1 MPLDFVT
8 PSAGPA
14 TVNVLLFGPPGTGK
28 TVGAC
33 SAPGPILVLNAEG
46 AGAMRRARELHPDT
60 EIREV
65 AVTGKAVLDEAYL
78 YLRDGAGKDVRTV
91 VVDTV
96 GEVYRVLLEELGG
109 ERPTLQQYGDANTII
124 ERFVRALRD
133 LDANVVLTAHEETIV
148 DGTTGETVRQP
159 VTGGRKL
166 PGQLMAQVDV
176 VGYTGVITEDGKPPR
191 FVAQLVDGGG
201 RRCKDRS
208 GRLGVVRTVDIAE
221 WIRTMHAAPAAAAR
235 KAA

>member
-1 MPLDFVT
+1 MPLEFVR
-8 PSAGPA
+8 PSAMPA
-14 TVNVLLFGPPGTGK
+14 TANFLLFGPPGTGK

-33 SAPGPILVLNAEG
+33 SGPGPVLVLNAEG
-46 AGAMRRARELHPDT
+46 PGAMRKAREIHPDA

-65 AVTGKAVLDEAYL
+65 AVTGKSVLDEAYL

-96 GEVYRVLLEELGG
+96 GEVYRILLEEFGG
-109 ERPTLQQYGDANTII
+109 ERPTLQQYGDTNIVV

-133 LDANVVLTAHEETIV
+133 LDVNVVLVAHEETIV
-148 DGTTGETVRQP
+148 DGTTGETMRQP
-159 VTGGRKL
+159 VTGGKKL

-176 VGYTGVITEDGKPPR
+176 VGYTGVITEEGKPPR
-191 FVAQLVDGGG
+191 FVAQLIDSGG

-208 GRLGVVRTVDIAE
+208 GRLGTVRAVDISE
-221 WIRTMHAAPAAAAR
+221 WLRTMHVAPANANR

>member
-1 MPLDFVT
+1 MTLTFVKPT
-8 PSAGPA
+8 PAGTTA
-14 TVNVLLFGPPGTGK
+14 NLLLYGPPGTGK

-33 SAPGPILVLNAEG
+33 SGPGPILVLNAEG
-46 AGAMRRARELHPDT
+46 TGALRKAREIHTHT

-65 AVTGKAVLDEAYL
+65 AVTGKQILDDAYL
-78 YLRDGAGKDVRTV
+78 YLRDGKGGERTV

-96 GEVYRVLLEELGG
+96 GEVYRILLEEHGG
-109 ERPTLQQYGDANTII
+109 DRPSLQAYGDTNLVI

-133 LDANVVLTAHEETIV
+133 LTVNVVLTAHEEIV
-148 DGTTGETVRQP
+148 TDGTTGETMRQP
-159 VTGGRKL
+159 VTGGKKL
-166 PGQLMAQVDV
+166 PGNLMAQVDV
-176 VGYTGVITEDGKPPR
+176 VAYTAVITEDGKPPR

-208 GRLGVVRTVDIAE
+208 GRLGTVRDVNVTE
-221 WIRTMHAAPAAAAR
+221 WLRAMAPAPAAAER

>member
-1 MPLDFVT
+1 MTTLTFVKPT
-8 PSAGPA
+8 PAG
-14 TVNVLLFGPPGTGK
+14 TTMNVLVYGPPGTGK

-46 AGAMRRARELHPDT
+46 PGALRKAREVHGDRD
-60 EIREV
+60 IREV
-65 AVTGKAVLDEAYL
+65 AVTGKKILDDAYL
-78 YLRDGAGKDVRTV
+78 YLRDREGAEKTV

-96 GEVYRVLLEELGG
+96 GEVYRVLLEEMGG
-109 ERPTLQQYGDANTII
+109 ERPSLQNYGDVNLII

-133 LDANVVLTAHEETIV
+133 LDINVVLTAHEEV
-148 DGTTGETVRQP
+148 VSDGTTGETMRQP
-159 VTGGRKL
+159 VTGGKKL
-166 PGQLMAQVDV
+166 PGNLMAQVDV
-176 VGYTGVITEDGKPPR
+176 VAYTGVITEDGKPPR

-208 GRLGVVRTVDIAE
+208 GRLGTVRDVDLTE
-221 WIRTMHAAPAAAAR
+221 WLQAMAPAATAVR